1 PAIRYAATAIASAE
15 AIQSHHITRW
25 RKRGDTGNT
34 RKHRNSTNATCTGR
48 SVCVGTIAY
57 AVYRWNADIT
67 NATPTTNACS
77 QPLNLLAAPSSASM
91 NSSALCNASSL
102 TATASGSP
110 GGAAL
115 N

>member
-1 PAIRYAATAIASAE
+1 
-15 AIQSHHITRW
+15 
-25 RKRGDTGNT
+25 
-34 RKHRNSTNATCTGR
+34 
-48 SVCVGTIAY
+48 
-57 AVYRWNADIT
+57 
-67 NATPTTNACS
+67 
-77 QPLNLLAAPSSASM
+77 M